1 MVLSELQI
9 NYNIRQ
15 YLNKINFEEL
25 DHLVY
30 NLYEY
35 LKHELYGID
44 PSYMVNCDEEHF
56 RIPKHFRFVAREVK
70 HIIEKENKEKK
81 NI

>member
-15 YLNKINFEEL
+15 YLTKINFEEL

-35 LKHELYGID
+35 LKHELYGIE
-44 PSYMVNCDEEHF
+44 PSYLIHCDEEHF
-56 RIPKHFRFVAREVK
+56 RIPKHFKWILKEIK
-70 HIIEKENKEKK
+70 GLIEQDLN
-81 NI
+81 